1 MSDVSKVVCRSPLDL
16 FLFLVSFFHPFESS
30 PPRPP
35 RLRSVD
41 IIRDSIFFH
50 VFSQS
55 VGIREFAEGICS
67 KYAGAQTSEP
77 NVFLI
82 LSVTSLEGLSSPSP
96 FFAAP
101 FLPWELM

>member
-41 IIRDSIFFH
+41 IIRGSFFTFFH
-50 VFSQS
+50 SQS
-55 VGIREFAEGICS
+55 EFGNSQKE
-67 KYAGAQTSEP
+67 
-77 NVFLI
+77 
-82 LSVTSLEGLSSPSP
+82 SVRSTPARRLPSRTFFEFSL
-96 FFAAP
+96 
-101 FLPWELM
+101 